1 MADQGGSEGERSV
14 GDAVREVVHGAQ
26 AESVTEAV
34 AQEGPVPKK
43 TLAISPDLKLP
54 LDAVTQTFAILAMR
68 GVGKTYTA
76 SVMAEEFAE
85 AGLPF
90 AVLDPT
96 GAWWGLR
103 SSADGKSDGYPVTIL
118 GGDHADAPLEETG
131 GKVIADLLAEE
142 APPLILDM
150 SRLSKAAMRRFVAD
164 FAERLYEKNRNPLHL
179 IIDEAD
185 AFAPQKARPDELRML
200 GALDEIVRRGRIRG
214 LGCTLV
220 TQRSAVLNKDVL
232 TQTEVLVA
240 LRTAHPRDR
249 APVLEWM
256 KVHATEEQLA
266 AVEETLAKLPKG
278 DAWVMSA
285 GWLEL
290 FERIHVRERRTFN
303 SSATPEPGQRQV
315 TARKLATVDLAVL
328 QERMAETIEKAK
340 ATDPKLLQARI
351 RELEKQVAAEV
362 PPPPPPAPAKEKRV
376 EVPIIKDAQIKRLE
390 QLGARVHDAVLKLNE
405 AGVAIYSTAK
415 HQLPMGRPPEP
426 LPRPEAVRPA
436 QPVRAVAPPRP
447 RPEANGSAEGIGAG
461 ERRMLEALGRR
472 HPQPLTRD
480 QLGTLSGFA
489 AGGGTFR
496 NYVAHLKRE
505 GLVEERGGSVTLTAT
520 GEKEVAHVIG
530 TAQSPDEVRA
540 MWKQSLG
547 AGEWRMV
554 EVLLDQG
561 GEPITREKLG
571 ELSGFEASGGTFRNY
586 AAKIKRVGLAV
597 EEHGGIRVVE
607 ELLG

>member
-1 MADQGGSEGERSV
+1 V
-14 GDAVREVVHGAQ
+14 LAVLYGAQ

-103 SSADGKSDGYPVTIL
+103 SSSDGKSDGYPVTIL
-118 GGDHADAPLEETG
+118 GGDHADAPLEETA

-150 SRLSKAAMRRFVAD
+150 SRLSKSAMRRFVAD

-266 AVEETLAKLPKG
+266 EVEETLAKLPKG

-303 SSATPEPGQRQV
+303 SSATPEPGQRHV
-315 TARKLATVDLAVL
+315 TAWKLATVDLAVL
-328 QERMAETIEKAK
+328 QKRMAETIEKAK
-340 ATDPKLLQARI
+340 ATDPKLLQARV
-351 RELEKQVAAEV
+351 RELEKQVAAKV
-362 PPPPPPAPAKEKRV
+362 PPPSTPAPAKEKRV
-376 EVPIIKDAQIKRLE
+376 EVPVLKEGHLKRLE
-390 QLGARVHDAVLKLNE
+390 AAIERAVTATATAESVAKEVRAAMATVVAPHPPGPGWKLV
-405 AGVAIYSTAK
+405 GT
-415 HQLPMGRPPEP
+415 LPKTPLANRPPP
-426 LPRPEAVRPA
+426 PP
-436 QPVRAVAPPRP
+436 PPRP
-447 RPEANGSAEGIGAG
+447 VAVPHQRAEANGSVDDAMPSRVALRILETAIGKDGLTRRQLGVRAG
-461 ERRMLEALGRR
+461 YRPDTGHFGNLIGSLTGGGYLERRGDGYYATDAGRALLPDA
-472 HPQPLTRD
+472 HPL
-480 QLGTLSGFA
+480 
-489 AGGGTFR
+489 
-496 NYVAHLKRE
+496 
-505 GLVEERGGSVTLTAT
+505 
-520 GEKEVAHVIG
+520 
-530 TAQSPDEVRA
+530 SPDEVQEK
-540 MWKQSLG
+540 WKHELRP
-547 AGEWRMV
+547 AEWKLL
-554 EVLLDQG
+554 EVILAKYP
-561 GEPITREKLG
+561 EPITRAELADATGYRADTGHFGNLIGKLTGGALVDRIG
-571 ELSGFEASGGTFRNY
+571 EGVYR
-586 AAKIKRVGLAV
+586 AAEDFFA
-597 EEHGGIRVVE
+597 
-607 ELLG
+607 